1 MGTLTVVIPDDLL
14 RRLRKHLKE
23 RGAGKGSL
31 SKFVSSAIER
41 ALLESE
47 FKRIFIAEVK
57 GEEVARAHSLREL
70 AEALRSKGI
79 DPSTVAVRAL
89 PPPKPLVR
97 AGARIVE
104 RDRLD
109 PLH

>member
-23 RGAGKGSL
+23 RGAGRGAL

-47 FKRIFIAEVK
+47 FKRVFIAEVGGK
-57 GEEVARAHSLREL
+57 EVARALSLEEL
-70 AEALRSKGI
+70 AEILKSKGI
-79 DPSTVAVRAL
+79 DPSTVTVRAL
-89 PPPKPLVR
+89 PPPKPLAR
-97 AGARIVE
+97 AGARVLE
-104 RDRLD
+104 RG
-109 PLH
+109 

>member
-14 RRLRKHLKE
+14 RRLREHLRR
-23 RGAGKGSL
+23 RGAGRGAL

-47 FKRIFIAEVK
+47 LRRVFIAEVEGK
-57 GEEVARAHSLREL
+57 EVARAPSLKEL
-70 AEALRSKGI
+70 AEILKARGI
-79 DPSTVAVRAL
+79 DPTTVKVRAL
-89 PPPKPLVR
+89 PPPKPLAR

-104 RDRLD
+104 RR
-109 PLH
+109 